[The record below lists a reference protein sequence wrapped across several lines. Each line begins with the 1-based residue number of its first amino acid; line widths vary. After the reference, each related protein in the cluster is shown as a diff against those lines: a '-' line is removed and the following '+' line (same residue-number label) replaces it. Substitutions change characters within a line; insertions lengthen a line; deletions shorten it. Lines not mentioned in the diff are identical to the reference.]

1 MKEIIEPIDK
11 KLIKAELTHEKFLR
25 KTNNGG
31 NELYIIN
38 YHNSPNTMNEIGR
51 LRELTFRNA
60 GGGTGKE
67 IDIDGFDT
75 QENPYEQLISWDPE
89 EEEIVGGYRFHV
101 CNHDSDPKNLATSKL
116 FEFSEEFSKTYLP
129 YMIEL
134 GRSFIQPKFQSA
146 SAGRKALYALDNLWD
161 GLGALIIENPQTK
174 YYFGKVTMYPH
185 FNKEAR
191 NMILYFLNSQFHDNK
206 DYVVPRIPLSLDID
220 EAEMKATFTGADYK
234 ENYKILQ
241 KKVREFDLNIP
252 PLINAY
258 MNLSPSMKFFGTAI
272 NETFGGVE
280 ESGIM
285 ITIDDIFPTKKER
298 HISTYIRNKLFKKF
312 KSKIRNHKK

>member
-1 MKEIIEPIDK
+1 MKDIINPIDK
-11 KLIKAELTHEKFLR
+11 KLIEKELTPEKFLR

-38 YHNSPNTMNEIGR
+38 FHNSPNTMQEIGR

-60 GGGTGKE
+60 GGGTGKD
-67 IDIDGFDT
+67 IDIDTFDT
-75 QENPYEQLISWDPE
+75 QKEPYEQLISWDPDE
-89 EEEIVGGYRFHV
+89 KEIVGGYRYHV
-101 CNHDSDPKNLATSKL
+101 CNQSSDPNNLATSKL
-116 FEFSEEFSKTYLP
+116 FEFSEEFSKNYLP
-129 YMIEL
+129 FMIEL

-146 SAGRKALYALDNLWD
+146 SAGRKALFALDNLWD
-161 GLGALIIENPQTK
+161 GLGALIIEHPEIK

-185 FNKEAR
+185 FNPDAR
-191 NMILYFLNSQFHDNK
+191 NMILYFLKSQFRDENNF
-206 DYVVPRIPLSLDID
+206 VIPRKPLDLEIN
-220 EAEMKATFTGADYK
+220 EAEMKSIFTGKDFK
-234 ENYKILQ
+234 ENYRILQ
-241 KKVREFDLNIP
+241 KRVREFDLNIP

-285 ITIDDIFPTKKER
+285 ITINDIFPTKKER
-298 HISTYIRNKLFKKF
+298 HISTYIRNKLFKRFKF
-312 KSKIRNHKK
+312 KK

>member
-1 MKEIIEPIDK
+1 MKEVIEAVEK
-11 KLIKAELTHEKFLR
+11 SLLEKELTPERFLR

-38 YHNSPNTMNEIGR
+38 HHNSPNIMREVGR

-67 IDIDGFDT
+67 IDIDKFDT
-75 QENPYEQLISWDPE
+75 QEEPYEQLVSWDPE
-89 EEEIVGGYRFHV
+89 EKEIIGGYRFHV
-101 CNHDSDPKNLATSKL
+101 CNHESDPENLATSKL
-116 FEFSEEFSKTYLP
+116 FKFSDNFNKEYLP

-146 SAGRKALYALDNLWD
+146 SAGRKALFALDNLWD
-161 GLGALIIENPQTK
+161 GLGALVIENPQIK
-174 YYFGKVTMYPH
+174 HFFGKVTMYPH

-191 NMILYFLNSQFHDNK
+191 NMILYFLKNQFPDTENL
-206 DYVVPRIPLSLDID
+206 VVPVKQLELDCD
-220 EAEMKATFTGADYK
+220 KDKLEALFNGKDYK

-241 KKVREFDLNIP
+241 KSVRALELNIP

-272 NETFGGVE
+272 NDAFGEVE

-285 ITIDDIFPTKKER
+285 ITINDIFPAKKER
-298 HISTYIRNKLFKKF
+298 HIETYIKNKLLRAFKRK
-312 KSKIRNHKK
+312 R

>member
-1 MKEIIEPIDK
+1 MKNIIDPIDR
-11 KLIKAELTHEKFLR
+11 KLIESELTPEKFLR

-31 NELYIIN
+31 NELYILN
-38 YHNSPNTMNEIGR
+38 HHNSPNVMLEIGR

-60 GGGTGKE
+60 GGGTGKD
-67 IDIDGFDT
+67 IDIDSFDT
-75 QENPYEQLISWDPE
+75 QEEPYEQLISWDPE
-89 EEEIVGGYRFHV
+89 DKEIVGGYRFHV
-101 CNHDSDPKNLATSKL
+101 CNQKSDPAILATSKL
-116 FEFSEEFSKTYLP
+116 FEFSDEFSKTYLP

-185 FNKEAR
+185 YNQEAR
-191 NMILYFLNSQFHDNK
+191 NMILYFLKSQFPDENNFI
-206 DYVVPRIPLSLDID
+206 IPKKPLTLDID
-220 EAEMKATFTGADYK
+220 ETRMKSIFTGSDYK
-234 ENYKILQ
+234 ENYRILQ

-285 ITIDDIFPTKKER
+285 ITINDIFPTKKER
-298 HISTYIRNKLFKKF
+298 HITTYIRNKFLNKF
-312 KSKIRNHKK
+312 KHKK

>member
-1 MKEIIEPIDK
+1 MKEVVEPVDK
-11 KLIKAELTHEKFLR
+11 NLLVKELTPERFLR

-38 YHNSPNTMNEIGR
+38 HHNSPNIMREVGR

-60 GGGTGKE
+60 GGGTGKD
-67 IDIDGFDT
+67 IDIDKFDT
-75 QENPYEQLISWDPE
+75 QEEPYEQLISWNPDDK
-89 EEEIVGGYRFHV
+89 EIVGGYRFHV
-101 CNHDSDPKNLATSKL
+101 CNEKSDPNNLATTKL
-116 FEFSEEFSKTYLP
+116 FEFSEEFNHEYLP

-146 SAGRKALYALDNLWD
+146 SAGRKALFALDNLWD
-161 GLGALIIENPQTK
+161 GLGALVVENPQIK

-185 FNKEAR
+185 FNPEAR
-191 NMILYFLNSQFHDNK
+191 NMILYFLNTQFPDERK
-206 DYVVPRIPLSLDID
+206 MVIPRIPLGLGIDIPKM
-220 EAEMKATFTGADYK
+220 EALFHGKDYK
-234 ENYKILQ
+234 ENYRILQ
-241 KKVREFDLNIP
+241 RKVREFGLNIP

-285 ITIDDIFPTKKER
+285 ITIDDIFPAKIER
-298 HISTYIRNKLFKKF
+298 HIKTYIRNKFLHAFRRKK
-312 KSKIRNHKK
+312 

>member
-1 MKEIIEPIDK
+1 MKDVIEAVDK
-11 KLIKAELTHEKFLR
+11 KLLEKELTPERFLR

-38 YHNSPNTMNEIGR
+38 HHNSPNLMREVGR

-67 IDIDGFDT
+67 IDIDKFDT
-75 QENPYEQLISWDPE
+75 QEDPYEQLISWDPE
-89 EEEIVGGYRFHV
+89 EKEILGGYRFHV
-101 CNHDSDPKNLATSKL
+101 CTKDSDPDNLATSKL
-116 FEFSEEFSKTYLP
+116 FEFSDEFSKEYLP

-146 SAGRKALYALDNLWD
+146 SAGRKALFALDNLWD
-161 GLGALIIENPQTK
+161 GLGALVIENPQIHHF
-174 YYFGKVTMYPH
+174 FGKVTMYPH

-191 NMILYFLNSQFHDNK
+191 NMILHFLKTQFPDEKNM
-206 DYVVPRIPLSLDID
+206 VIPRKPLDLGIDID
-220 EAEMKATFTGADYK
+220 KMETMFIGKDYK

-241 KKVREFDLNIP
+241 KHVRALDLNIP

-258 MNLSPSMKFFGTAI
+258 MNLSPTMKFFGTAI
-272 NETFGGVE
+272 NEAFGGVE
-280 ESGIM
+280 ES
-285 ITIDDIFPTKKER
+285 
-298 HISTYIRNKLFKKF
+298 
-312 KSKIRNHKK
+312 

>member
-1 MKEIIEPIDK
+1 MKEVIEPIDK
-11 KLIKAELTHEKFLR
+11 KLIEKELTKERFLR

-38 YHNSPNTMNEIGR
+38 HHNSPNIMKEVGR

-67 IDIDGFDT
+67 LDIDKFDT
-75 QENPYEQLISWDPE
+75 QEEPYEQLISWDPE
-89 EEEIVGGYRFHV
+89 AKEISGGYRFHV
-101 CNHDSDPKNLATSKL
+101 CDHESNAANLATSKL
-116 FEFSEEFSKTYLP
+116 FSFSDDFIKEYLP

-134 GRSFIQPKFQSA
+134 GRSFIQPKYQSA
-146 SAGRKALYALDNLWD
+146 TAGRKALFALDNLWD
-161 GLGALIIENPQTK
+161 GLGALVIEHPQIK

-185 FNKEAR
+185 FNRDAR
-191 NMILYFLNSQFHDNK
+191 NMILYFLTSQFPDN
-206 DYVVPRIPLSLDID
+206 DNMVSPRIPLELGID
-220 EAEMKATFTGADYK
+220 EEKMKSIFTGKTYK
-234 ENYKILQ
+234 DNYKILQ
-241 KKVREFDLNIP
+241 KKVREFNLNIP

-272 NETFGGVE
+272 NEAFGEVE

-285 ITIDDIFPTKKER
+285 ITINDIFPAKKER
-298 HISTYIRNKLFKKF
+298 HIETYIKNALLKVFKF
-312 KSKIRNHKK
+312 RR

>member
-1 MKEIIEPIDK
+1 MKEVAEPVDK
-11 KLIKAELTHEKFLR
+11 KLIIKELTPKRFLR

-38 YHNSPNTMNEIGR
+38 HHNSPNIMREVGR

-60 GGGTGKE
+60 GGGTGKD
-67 IDIDGFDT
+67 IDIDKFDT
-75 QENPYEQLISWDPE
+75 QEEPYEQLISWDPE
-89 EEEIVGGYRFHV
+89 EKEILGGYRFHV
-101 CNHDSDPKNLATSKL
+101 CNSKSDPENLATSKL
-116 FEFSEEFSKTYLP
+116 FEFSSDFSRDYLP

-161 GLGALIIENPQTK
+161 GLGALVVENPQIHHF
-174 YYFGKVTMYPH
+174 FGKVTMYPH
-185 FNKEAR
+185 FNRDAR
-191 NMILYFLNSQFHDNK
+191 NMILYFLNSQFHDDKNM
-206 DYVVPRIPLSLDID
+206 VIPRKSIELNID
-220 EAEMKATFTGADYK
+220 ELKMKSLFKGKDYK

-241 KKVREFDLNIP
+241 KSVRQFDLNIP

-258 MNLSPSMKFFGTAI
+258 MNLSPTMKFFGTAI
-272 NETFGGVE
+272 NEAFGGVE

-285 ITIDDIFPTKKER
+285 ITINDIFPTKKQR
-298 HISTYIRNKLFKKF
+298 HVETYIKNKLLQLF
-312 KSKIRNHKK
+312 RHKK

>member
-1 MKEIIEPIDK
+1 MKDIIEPIDK
-11 KLIKAELTHEKFLR
+11 RLIERELTPEKFLR

-38 YHNSPNTMNEIGR
+38 YHNSPYTMQEIGR

-60 GGGTGKE
+60 GGGTGKA
-67 IDIDGFDT
+67 IDIDTFDT
-75 QENPYEQLISWDPE
+75 QDEPYEQLISWDPE
-89 EEEIVGGYRFHV
+89 DKEIVGGYRFHV
-101 CNHDSDPKNLATSKL
+101 CNQNSDPNNLATSKL
-116 FEFSEEFSKTYLP
+116 FEFSEEFSKNYLP

-146 SAGRKALYALDNLWD
+146 SAGRKALFALDNLWD
-161 GLGALIIENPQTK
+161 GLGALVIENPQIK

-185 FNKEAR
+185 FHAEAR
-191 NMILYFLNSQFHDNK
+191 NMILYFLNSQFHDNNNF
-206 DYVVPRIPLSLDID
+206 VIPRKPLTLNID
-220 EAEMKATFTGADYK
+220 ESKMKSLFIGNDYK
-234 ENYKILQ
+234 ENYRILQ
-241 KKVREFDLNIP
+241 KKVREFNLNIP

-272 NETFGGVE
+272 NETFGEVE

-285 ITIDDIFPTKKER
+285 ITIDDIFPVKKER
-298 HISTYIRNKLFKKF
+298 HITTYIRNKLFRRFKF
-312 KSKIRNHKK
+312 KK

>member
-1 MKEIIEPIDK
+1 MKEVIEAVEK
-11 KLIKAELTHEKFLR
+11 SLLEKELTPERFLR

-38 YHNSPNTMNEIGR
+38 HHNSPNVMREVGR

-67 IDIDGFDT
+67 IDIDKFDT
-75 QENPYEQLISWDPE
+75 QEEPYEQLVSWDPE
-89 EEEIVGGYRFHV
+89 EKEIIGGYRFHV
-101 CNHDSDPKNLATSKL
+101 CNHTSDPENLATSKL
-116 FEFSEEFSKTYLP
+116 FKFSDDFNKEYLP

-146 SAGRKALYALDNLWD
+146 SAGRKALFALDNLWD
-161 GLGALIIENPQTK
+161 GLGALVIENPQIK
-174 YYFGKVTMYPH
+174 HFFGKVTMYPH

-191 NMILYFLNSQFHDNK
+191 NMILYFLKNQFPDTENLVIPVKQLELDCDK
-206 DYVVPRIPLSLDID
+206 DKLD
-220 EAEMKATFTGADYK
+220 ALFNGKDYK

-241 KKVREFDLNIP
+241 KSVRALNLNIP

-272 NETFGGVE
+272 NDAFGEVE
-280 ESGIM
+280 ESGII
-285 ITIDDIFPTKKER
+285 ITINDIFPAKKER
-298 HISTYIRNKLFKKF
+298 HIETYIKNKLLRAFKRK
-312 KSKIRNHKK
+312 R

>member
-1 MKEIIEPIDK
+1 MKDIIEPIDK
-11 KLIKAELTHEKFLR
+11 RLIEKELTPEKLLR

-38 YHNSPNTMNEIGR
+38 YHNSPNIMQEIGR

-60 GGGTGKE
+60 GGGTGKD
-67 IDIDGFDT
+67 IDIDTFDT
-75 QENPYEQLISWDPE
+75 QEEPYEQLISWDPE
-89 EEEIVGGYRFHV
+89 EKEIVGGYRFHV
-101 CNHDSDPKNLATSKL
+101 CTHTSDPNNLATSKL
-116 FEFSEEFSKTYLP
+116 FVFSDEFSKTYLP

-146 SAGRKALYALDNLWD
+146 SPGRKALYVLDNLWD
-161 GLGALIIENPQTK
+161 GLGPLIIEHPEIK

-185 FNKEAR
+185 FNPEAR
-191 NMILYFLNSQFHDNK
+191 NMILYFLKSQFNDENNF
-206 DYVVPRIPLSLDID
+206 VVPRKPLDLNID
-220 EAEMKATFTGADYK
+220 ETEMKSLFTGSDYK
-234 ENYKILQ
+234 ENYRILQ

-285 ITIDDIFPTKKER
+285 ITINDIFPTKKER
-298 HISTYIRNKLFKKF
+298 HISTYIRNKLFKRFKF
-312 KSKIRNHKK
+312 KKGK

>member
-1 MKEIIEPIDK
+1 MKDIIDPIDK
-11 KLIKAELTHEKFLR
+11 KLIEKELTPEKFLR

-38 YHNSPNTMNEIGR
+38 YHNSPNTMQEIGR

-60 GGGTGKE
+60 GGGTGKDT
-67 IDIDGFDT
+67 DIDAFDT
-75 QENPYEQLISWDPE
+75 QEEPYEQLISWDPE
-89 EEEIVGGYRFHV
+89 EKEIVGGYRFHV
-101 CNHDSDPKNLATSKL
+101 CTHTSDPNNLATSKL
-116 FEFSEEFSKTYLP
+116 FEFSEEFSKDHLP

-161 GLGALIIENPQTK
+161 GLGALIIEHPEIK

-185 FNKEAR
+185 FNPQAR
-191 NMILYFLNSQFHDNK
+191 NMILYFLKSQFPDENRF
-206 DYVVPRIPLSLDID
+206 VVPRKPLTLNID
-220 EAEMKATFTGADYK
+220 EAEMKSIFTGNDYK
-234 ENYKILQ
+234 ENYRILQ

-285 ITIDDIFPTKKER
+285 ITINDIFPTKKER
-298 HISTYIRNKLFKKF
+298 HISTYIRNKLFKRFKF
-312 KSKIRNHKK
+312 KKGK

>member
-1 MKEIIEPIDK
+1 MKEVIEPVDK
-11 KLIKAELTHEKFLR
+11 NLLEKELTPERFLR

-38 YHNSPNTMNEIGR
+38 YHNAPNVMREVGR

-67 IDIDGFDT
+67 LDIDKFDT
-75 QENPYEQLISWDPE
+75 QEEPYEQLITWNPE
-89 EEEIVGGYRFHV
+89 DKEISGGYRFHV
-101 CNHDSDPKNLATSKL
+101 CDLNSDPENLATSKL
-116 FEFSEEFSKTYLP
+116 FTFSDDFNKEHLP

-134 GRSFIQPKFQSA
+134 GRSFIQPKYQSA
-146 SAGRKALYALDNLWD
+146 SAGRKALFALDNLWD
-161 GLGALIIENPQTK
+161 GLGALVVENPQIK
-174 YYFGKVTMYPH
+174 HFFGKVTMYPH
-185 FNKEAR
+185 FNRDAR
-191 NMILYFLNSQFHDNK
+191 NMILYFLTTQFPDTKNMVSPK
-206 DYVVPRIPLSLDID
+206 KPLVLGID
-220 EAEMKATFTGADYK
+220 TKKMENIFNGETYK

-241 KKVREFDLNIP
+241 KNVRAFNLNIP

-272 NETFGGVE
+272 NEAFGEVE

-285 ITIDDIFPTKKER
+285 ITIDEIFPAKKER
-298 HISTYIRNKLFKKF
+298 HIETYIRNKLLKVFKRK
-312 KSKIRNHKK
+312 RNH

>member
-1 MKEIIEPIDK
+1 MKEV
-11 KLIKAELTHEKFLR
+11 IKAVEKSLLEKELTPERFLR

-38 YHNSPNTMNEIGR
+38 HHNSPYIMREVGR

-67 IDIDGFDT
+67 IDIDNFDT
-75 QENPYEQLISWDPE
+75 QEEPYKQLISWDPE
-89 EEEIVGGYRFHV
+89 NKEIAGGYRFHV
-101 CNHDSDPKNLATSKL
+101 CDHNSDPNNLATSKL
-116 FEFSEEFSKTYLP
+116 LTFSDEFNKKYLP

-134 GRSFIQPKFQSA
+134 GRSFIQPKYQSV
-146 SAGRKALYALDNLWD
+146 SAGRKALFALDNLWD
-161 GLGALIIENPQTK
+161 GLGALMVENPQVK
-174 YYFGKVTMYPH
+174 YFFGKVTMYPH

-191 NMILYFLNSQFHDNK
+191 NMILYFLKNQFPDKENL
-206 DYVVPRIPLSLDID
+206 VIPVKQLELDCD
-220 EAEMKATFTGADYK
+220 KEKLADLFNGKDYK

-241 KKVREFDLNIP
+241 KSVRALELNIP

-285 ITIDDIFPTKKER
+285 ITIDDIFPAKVER
-298 HISTYIRNKLFKKF
+298 HIKTYIRNKLLRAFK
-312 KSKIRNHKK
+312 RKK

>member
-1 MKEIIEPIDK
+1 MKELINQIDH
-11 KLIKAELTHEKFLR
+11 KLIEKELTPEKLLR

-31 NELYIIN
+31 NELYVIN
-38 YHNSPNTMNEIGR
+38 NHNSPNTMLEVGR

-60 GGGTGKE
+60 GGGTGKD
-67 IDIDGFDT
+67 IDIDKFDT
-75 QENPYEQLISWDPE
+75 QDEPYEQLISWNPE
-89 EEEIVGGYRFHV
+89 DKEIVGGYRFHI
-101 CNHDSDPKNLATSKL
+101 CNKDSDPNNLATSKL
-116 FEFSEEFSKTYLP
+116 FEFSDDFSKNYLP

-146 SAGRKALYALDNLWD
+146 SAGRKALFALDNLWD
-161 GLGALIIENPQTK
+161 GLGALVIENPQIK

-185 FNKEAR
+185 FNQDAR
-191 NMILYFLNSQFHDNK
+191 NMILYFLNSQFHDENNM
-206 DYVVPRIPLSLDID
+206 VIPRKPLILNID
-220 EAEMKATFTGADYK
+220 EAKMKSIFIGNDYK
-234 ENYKILQ
+234 ENYRILQ

-272 NETFGGVE
+272 NEAFGGVE

-285 ITIDDIFPTKKER
+285 ITINDIFPTKKER
-298 HISTYIRNKLFKKF
+298 HIKTYIRNAIFHRFKLKK
-312 KSKIRNHKK
+312 

>member
-1 MKEIIEPIDK
+1 MKDVIEAVDK
-11 KLIKAELTHEKFLR
+11 KLIEKELTPERFLR

-38 YHNSPNTMNEIGR
+38 YHNSPNVMREVGR

-67 IDIDGFDT
+67 LDIDTFDT
-75 QENPYEQLISWDPE
+75 QEEPYEQLISWDPE
-89 EEEIVGGYRFHV
+89 DREILGGYRLHV
-101 CNHDSDPKNLATSKL
+101 CDHTTDAEKLATSKL
-116 FEFSEEFSKTYLP
+116 FTFSESFNKTHLP

-134 GRSFIQPKFQSA
+134 GRSFIQPKYQSA
-146 SAGRKALYALDNLWD
+146 SVGRKALFALDNLWD
-161 GLGALIIENPQTK
+161 GLGALIIEHPEIK

-185 FNKEAR
+185 YNRAAR
-191 NMILYFLNSQFHDNK
+191 NMILYFLNSHFPDNENM
-206 DYVVPRIPLSLDID
+206 VVPKNPLDLGID
-220 EAEMKATFTGADYK
+220 VEKMNSVFTGKTYK
-234 ENYKILQ
+234 EDYKILQ
-241 KKVREFDLNIP
+241 KKVRAFGLNIP

-272 NETFGGVE
+272 NKAFGDVE

-285 ITIDDIFPTKKER
+285 ITINDIFPAKKER
-298 HISTYIRNKLFKKF
+298 HIETYIKNKLLKAFKF
-312 KSKIRNHKK
+312 KR